1 MAPDPFSC
9 HCACLA
15 LVPDT
20 SAPQLITHAES
31 SPTYH
36 PEVQTA
42 LSNSIPSCHL
52 FHTSEAS
59 PQPRARSI
67 SSRKLEMSN
76 CKAILNISLSMTG
89 VKCQIV
95 RPSPRYLT
103 GLDAYPLPSGLH
115 LAYSQLGT
123 VVELHATRLLRPSIS
138 ECWDREL
145 RNPSGERSPCSSNGS
160 YFISRRALVHF
171 NYVPRLGI
179 SLLQTMNVRSG
190 SDISGG
196 WSPSHNPNPDQIRS
210 LMQDDEN
217 SDVKA
222 KFKRSDK
229 VRYP

>member
-1 MAPDPFSC
+1 MMAPDPFSC

-52 FHTSEAS
+52 THTRSQS
-59 PQPRARSI
+59 PT
-67 SSRKLEMSN
+67 SSTEHKLPQIGMSN
-76 CKAILNISLSMTG
+76 CKAILNRSLSMTG
-89 VKCQIV
+89 VNCQIV

-145 RNPSGERSPCSSNGS
+145 RNPSGERSPCPSNGS

-179 SLLQTMNVRSG
+179 SA
-190 SDISGG
+190 
-196 WSPSHNPNPDQIRS
+196 PP
-210 LMQDDEN
+210 DDE
-217 SDVKA
+217 
-222 KFKRSDK
+222 RQIWI
-229 VRYP
+229 